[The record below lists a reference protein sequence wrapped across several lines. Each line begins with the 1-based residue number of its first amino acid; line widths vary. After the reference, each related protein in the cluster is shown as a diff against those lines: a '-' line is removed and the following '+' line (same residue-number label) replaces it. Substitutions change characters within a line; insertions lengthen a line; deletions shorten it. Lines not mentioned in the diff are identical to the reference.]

1 MTYASYTREE
11 LMQLALNAST
21 VTLERD
27 VVLQLLERIDS
38 LQVELAE
45 EKATVAVI
53 FLGLRAASISVIGVL
68 WCL

>member
-1 MTYASYTREE
+1 MTYGGYTRED
-11 LMQLALNAST
+11 LLQLALNAPA

-45 EKATVAVI
+45 EKATIAVLT
-53 FLGLRAASISVIGVL
+53 FER
-68 WCL
+68 

>member
-1 MTYASYTREE
+1 MTYASYTRED
-11 LMQLALNAST
+11 LMQLALNAPT

-45 EKATVAVI
+45 EKATIAVLT
-53 FLGLRAASISVIGVL
+53 FER
-68 WCL
+68 